1 MLNVGQNFRAGRE
14 LVLCPLCK
22 KHTDSQ
28 DNLINCVST
37 IEDIEKECGDI
48 TGINLD
54 ELFAEEFEETT
65 VKVLKRAMETR
76 TSKLKGTHP
85 CP

>member
-1 MLNVGQNFRAGRE
+1 MGALGTCPVGPPLNRG
-14 LVLCPLCK
+14 L
-22 KHTDSQ
+22 
-28 DNLINCVST
+28 ST
-37 IEDIEKECGDI
+37 IEDIEKECGNI

>member
-1 MLNVGQNFRAGRE
+1 MCGISTIRYAHFWGGGAGE
-14 LVLCPLCK
+14 GLEIL
-22 KHTDSQ
+22 
-28 DNLINCVST
+28 NCVST